1 MLVGSE
7 EVGEG
12 EDGWVEAGVALP
24 MKIADAVSN
33 IKGRSSL

>member
-1 MLVGSE
+1 MLVGSD

-24 MKIADAVSN
+24 MRIADVVSD